1 MGTKTWRIRLDKID
15 RYIKICDGTTY
26 LVLICHGR
34 YEAIYDRIKFLSMKN
49 VILPIVLVIIFR
61 DSYS

>member
-15 RYIKICDGTTY
+15 GYIKICDGTTY
-26 LVLICHGR
+26 LVLICHER

-49 VILPIVLVIIFR
+49 VVLHIVLVIIFR
-61 DSYS
+61 DSDS